1 MATNGLFL
9 VMGFIAI
16 DPGPSAG
23 LQSLWLN

>member
-9 VMGFIAI
+9 VMGFMAIA
-16 DPGPSAG
+16 PGPAAG